1 MSTITKIFYDSLYVK
16 SQSIASIIFKNN

>member
-1 MSTITKIFYDSLYVK
+1 MSTITKIFSDLLYVK